1 MTIKFKNEAEGNEL
15 IAAMANKNS
24 SVSIPAQE
32 AFAAFI
38 GPVLAEALLVQG
50 TASLIYETIKFDE
63 DESPELPVDPYFDA
77 PQGFVS
83 VWSQET
89 AGGLPTNLAP
99 ATKTVK
105 ISTYDLDS
113 AIVFEK
119 RQLAKTK
126 LNLVERGLERMA
138 NEVLIK
144 QEYNAW
150 SVILLALA
158 QGVNQGVNNVIRST
172 TAGVVQMDDFN
183 NLFMLA
189 DRLNAAFNGGTP
201 QISKAG
207 LTDLFLSVEA
217 MGQLRS
223 MSYQPQNT
231 RAGSSTTNGS
241 NYATSTALGLPDD
254 IRAEMWRASG
264 NPAFFDVELHKMWEF
279 GVGNRPYN
287 LLFDAFAGAKNFDV
301 YGGVAGSAFDAST
314 SQIMV
319 GVNRNWRQAYRA
331 VSLGQTG
338 EFDVMVD
345 DSFVR
350 RQEKVG
356 FYGKISEGRCIGS
369 SREFSGL
376 IY

>member
-15 IAAMANKNS
+15 VAAMANKSS

-50 TASLIYETIKFDE
+50 TASMIYETIRFDE

-77 PQGFVS
+77 PEGFVTP
-83 VWSQET
+83 WSQET

-150 SVILLALA
+150 AVILLALA
-158 QGVNQGVNNVIRST
+158 QGVNNSTNNVIRST

-183 NLFMLA
+183 NLYMLA

-201 QISKAG
+201 QISQAG

-223 MSYQPQNT
+223 LAYQPQNT
-231 RAGSSTTNGS
+231 RAGSIGSTQS
-241 NYATSTALGLPDD
+241 NTAIALPDQV
-254 IRAEMWRASG
+254 REEMWRASG
-264 NPAFFDVELHKMWEF
+264 NPAFFDVSLHKMWEF

-287 LLFDAFAGAKNFDV
+287 LLFDQFAASKNYDV
-301 YGGVAGSAFDAST
+301 FGGTGGTAFDASA

-319 GVNRNWRQAYRA
+319 GVNKNWRQAYRA
-331 VSLGQTG
+331 VSMGQSG

-356 FYGKISEGRCIGS
+356 FYGKLQEGRVIGT
-369 SREFSGL
+369 SRQFSGL